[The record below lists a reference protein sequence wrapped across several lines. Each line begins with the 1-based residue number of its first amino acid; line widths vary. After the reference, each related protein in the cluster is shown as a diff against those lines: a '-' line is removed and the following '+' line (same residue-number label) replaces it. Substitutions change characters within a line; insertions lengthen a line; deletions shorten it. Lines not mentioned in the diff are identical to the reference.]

1 MLTLLTSSTFCSNS
15 AKLFFTARS
24 RRKPFVSGLAS
35 TWKRRFRI
43 YLTGGD
49 WVRGDDRRWQ
59 EMTGGDWVRGD
70 LLQQHLQSRL
80 DDLQV
85 SAVLCHNILES
96 CLQHYLLKVLKYKT
110 SLCSIHSF
118 FKNLLL
124 PDIEHFFDVTAS
136 WWCHHWSWDVKVT
149 MIWYSYGLLTTL

>member
-49 WVRGDDRRWQ
+49 WVRGDW
-59 EMTGGDWVRGD
+59 GD
-70 LLQQHLQSRL
+70 LLQQHLQRRL

-85 SAVLCHNILES
+85 SAVLSHNILES

-118 FKNLLL
+118 FQNLL
-124 PDIEHFFDVTAS
+124 PDIEHFFDATAS

>member
-49 WVRGDDRRWQ
+49 WVRGD
-59 EMTGGDWVRGD
+59 
-70 LLQQHLQSRL
+70 LLQQHLQGRL

-110 SLCSIHSF
+110 SLCSIHYF
-118 FKNLLL
+118 FPNLLL

-136 WWCHHWSWDVKVT
+136 WWCHHWSWDVRVT